1 MIPLRKNVRFWLQKA
16 PCEEQSMHPHQKIQ
30 PGKGACRAAGD

>member
-30 PGKGACRAAGD
+30 LGKGGLPGCG